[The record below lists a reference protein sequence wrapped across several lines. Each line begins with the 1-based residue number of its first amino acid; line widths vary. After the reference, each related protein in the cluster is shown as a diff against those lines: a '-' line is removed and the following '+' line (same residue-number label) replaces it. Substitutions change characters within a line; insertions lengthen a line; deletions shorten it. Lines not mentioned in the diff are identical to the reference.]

1 MNNYNFKKIIIIFF
15 LTIFSLLIVIK
26 YSISIFKNEILNII
40 KSDRF
45 DIFIINI
52 LDQKIEKMANTEI
65 PENKK
70 KFYKENIEKILL
82 KIEELN

>member
-1 MNNYNFKKIIIIFF
+1 
-15 LTIFSLLIVIK
+15 
-26 YSISIFKNEILNII
+26 
-40 KSDRF
+40 
-45 DIFIINI
+45 
-52 LDQKIEKMANTEI
+52 MANTEI

>member
-15 LTIFSLLIVIK
+15 LIIFSLLIVIK

>member
-1 MNNYNFKKIIIIFF
+1 MKSFNYKKLIIMFF
-15 LTIFSLLIVIK
+15 LSVFSLLIILK
-26 YSISIFKNEILNII
+26 YSISFLKNEILDII

-52 LDQKIEKMANTEI
+52 LDQKIEKIANTEI
-65 PENKK
+65 PDNKK
-70 KFYKENIEKILL
+70 KFYKEQIEKILL